1 MLCPDCGRE
10 WLAAHGRCLACG
22 RAPGS
27 AVATGTLTP
36 PPPGDRSISDETR
49 LSGPLDT
56 KQAAPA
62 GSDSSETGAGIP
74 ARGLNDLAAELSRR
88 SDPIDADLTMGAGTN
103 SPPAGSATTP
113 APTPNPGGAPDE
125 TRVSPPP
132 DADLT
137 IAAGVGFPG
146 TGPGTAR
153 SAGTPSPGLTM
164 SRSAGKRGPL
174 TPGEQFGPR
183 YHLIKLLG
191 IGGMGAVYQAW
202 DAELGVAVALKVIRP
217 EIAADP
223 VAAAEIERRFKR
235 ELLLARKVTHKNV
248 VRIHDLGEI
257 EGIKYI
263 TMPYLDGSDLASI
276 LKEEKKLPLPRA
288 LRIARGIVSGLV
300 PAHEAGVVHRDLK
313 PANIMVG
320 PDNEPTIMDFGIAR
334 SSGGPGKGSATED
347 GSQSSELSQWA
358 ALAAG
363 NTMAGTIVGTV
374 EYMAPEQAKAQ
385 PVDQRGDIYAFGLI
399 FYDMLIGGR
408 RSQRA
413 ESAIAELQGRMDQA
427 PPAPRTVDA
436 TVPVAIDAIISRC
449 LEPDPSK
456 RFQTTVELQAALD
469 RLDENGKPLPIIR
482 RLTRR
487 TMAAAALVVLIL
499 LGGTFYATKWLSAPV
514 VEPDPITVVV
524 ADFQNNTNDPTFDNT
539 LGQTVKR
546 ALESASFITA
556 FDRAGIRETFGAAA
570 DRFDAEAARQ
580 LAVKQGLGVVL
591 AGSIAPRGTGYEI
604 SMQASQPMT
613 GEVITSFNRRASG
626 KDQVLGAVTGMVSSI
641 RKALGDQTS
650 DAAQELAMRNLSTT
664 SLEVARHYAAATEAQ
679 SKGNFEEAFQS
690 FEKAVE
696 LDPEFGL
703 GYQGLAVMSGN
714 LGRLQDAEKYA
725 GEALRYLDGMTE
737 RERYQARGSYYIRT
751 GDYRQCVKEYD
762 EMIAL
767 YPADVLAHNQRS
779 LCLVYLR
786 DLRGAV
792 DAMQQAVKILPNQT
806 FYRINLAVLQAH
818 ASDFAAAEREILSL
832 QEFDTR
838 SVGTLAFS
846 QLGQGRLG
854 EAAETYKKL
863 STMSAYGASFAAAG
877 LADLAVYEG
886 RFSDAVQL
894 FERGAAADL
903 AAKNPDLA
911 AMKFTSLAYA
921 HLAKGQKR
929 PAAVAAEKALQNS
942 TSTQIRFLA
951 GRIFVETGDF
961 ARARKLAEEFLSQV
975 AAEPQAYGKI
985 IEGGI
990 ALKTGDARQAI
1001 KILTEANEI
1010 LDTWLGHFDLGRAF
1024 FEAKAFPQA
1033 DSEFDRCIQ
1042 RRGEA
1047 LALVFEDPTY
1057 GHLPIVYYY
1066 QGRVREEMKTAAFAD
1081 SYREYLKI
1089 RGQSKEDPLLP
1100 DVRRRAGK

>member
-1 MLCPDCGRE
+1 MVCPNCGRE
-10 WLAAHGRCLACG
+10 TLAAHGHCTACG
-22 RAPGS
+22 GALSNS

-36 PPPGDRSISDETR
+36 PPADTPDPFDKTGSAPLDPDLTLAPGARLPQHRGPADPESAGTSIANANRIAAPQDDDLTIASNFSATGSRSHPPSATPPIADQTR
-49 LSGPLDT
+49 L
-56 KQAAPA
+56 A
-62 GSDSSETGAGIP
+62 GSF
-74 ARGLNDLAAELSRR
+74 
-88 SDPIDADLTMGAGTN
+88 DADLTVAAGAG
-103 SPPAGSATTP
+103 
-113 APTPNPGGAPDE
+113 
-125 TRVSPPP
+125 V
-132 DADLT
+132 
-137 IAAGVGFPG
+137 PG
-146 TGPGTAR
+146 TGPGAAPPAR
-153 SAGTPSPGLTM
+153 TPAPGLTT
-164 SRSAGKRGPL
+164 SRSAGKRAPL
-174 TPGEQFGPR
+174 APGEQFGPR
-183 YHLIKLLG
+183 YHLIRLLG

-217 EIAADP
+217 EIAADQ

-257 EGIKYI
+257 DGIKYI

-276 LKEEKKLPLPRA
+276 LKEETKLQLPRA
-288 LRIARGIVSGLV
+288 LRIARGIVAGLL

-347 GSQSSELSQWA
+347 GARSSGLSQWA

-363 NTMAGTIVGTV
+363 NTMAGTVVGTV

-385 PVDQRGDIYAFGLI
+385 PVDQRGDIYAFGLM

-413 ESAIAELQGRMDQA
+413 ESAIAELQGRMGQA

-449 LEPDPSK
+449 LEPDPAK
-456 RFQTTVELQAALD
+456 RFQTTAELQAALE
-469 RLDENGKPLPIIR
+469 RLDDKGKPLPIIR

-487 TMAAAALVVLIL
+487 TMAAAAVVVLLL
-499 LGGTFYATKWLSAPV
+499 LGGTFYTTKWLSAPT
-514 VEPDPITVVV
+514 VEPDPITVVI
-524 ADFQNNTNDPTFDNT
+524 ADFQNSTNDPTFDNT
-539 LGQTVKR
+539 LGQTTKR
-546 ALESASFITA
+546 ALESARFITA
-556 FDRAGIRETFGAAA
+556 FDRAGIRDTFAAQP
-570 DRFDAEAARQ
+570 DKFDEVTARQ
-580 LAVKQGLGVVL
+580 FAVKQGLGVVL
-591 AGSIAPRGTGYEI
+591 AGSIAPRGNGYDI
-604 SMQASQPMT
+604 AIQATQPMT
-613 GEVITSFNRRASG
+613 GEVLASVTRRASS
-626 KDQVLGAVTGMVSSI
+626 KDEVLGTVTGLVTNI

-650 DAAQELAMRNLSTT
+650 DDAQELAMRSLSTT
-664 SLEVARHYAAATEAQ
+664 SLEVASHYAAATEAQ

-690 FEKAVE
+690 FQKAVQ

-725 GEALRYLDGMTE
+725 SEALRYLDGMTE
-737 RERYQARGSYYIRT
+737 RERFQARGSYYIRT
-751 GDYRQCVKEYD
+751 GDYRQCVKEYGD
-762 EMIAL
+762 LIL
-767 YPADVLAHNQRS
+767 GYPADVLAHNQRA

-806 FYRINLAVLQAH
+806 FYRINLAVLLTH
-818 ASDFAAAEREILSL
+818 ASDFAGAEREILSL
-832 QEFDTR
+832 QELDTR

-846 QLGQGRLG
+846 QLGQGRVG
-854 EAAETYKKL
+854 EAADTYKKL
-863 STMSAYGASFAAAG
+863 STMSTYGASFAAAG

-886 RFSDAVQL
+886 RFSEAVRL
-894 FERGAAADL
+894 FEQGAAADL
-903 AAKNPDLA
+903 AAKNPDGA

-921 HLAKGQKR
+921 HLANGQKR
-929 PAAVAAEKALQNS
+929 PAAAAAEKALLNS
-942 TSTQIRFLA
+942 TSAPIRFLA
-951 GRIFVETGDF
+951 GRIFVETGDL
-961 ARARKLAEEFLSQV
+961 ARARKLADGFLSQV

-985 IEGGI
+985 LEGGI
-990 ALKTGDARQAI
+990 ALNNRDPRQAI
-1001 KILTEANEI
+1001 KILSEANEI

-1089 RGQSKEDPLLP
+1089 RGQSAEDPLLP
-1100 DVRRRAGK
+1100 EVRRRASN